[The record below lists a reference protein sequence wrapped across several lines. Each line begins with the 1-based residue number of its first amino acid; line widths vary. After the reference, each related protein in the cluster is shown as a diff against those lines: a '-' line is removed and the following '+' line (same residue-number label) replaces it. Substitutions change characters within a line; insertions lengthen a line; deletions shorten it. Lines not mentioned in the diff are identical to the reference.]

1 MSISTRTGDNG
12 ETSFATGERVQKDD
26 PRIEAY
32 GTLDELNSIIGIALT
47 HISEENTRK
56 TLDRIQHDLFTL
68 GAELASMTP
77 KNEELKLKLPKVTPQ
92 HIIDLEK
99 EINELEKKLPI
110 QRTFIIPNGTQ
121 ASCYLH
127 FTRTVCRRGERH
139 AVALSKKYNMNP
151 NILRYLNR
159 LSDLL
164 YLLARWTNKEIKEQQ
179 PIYEYFEKK

>member
-12 ETSFATGERVQKDD
+12 ETSFATGERIKKDD
-26 PRIEAY
+26 PRIETY

-47 HISEENTRK
+47 HINEENTK
-56 TLDRIQHDLFTL
+56 KILDRIQHDLFTL

-77 KNEELKLKLPKVTPQ
+77 KNEELQLRLPKVTPQ
-92 HIIDLEK
+92 HVLDLEK
-99 EINELEKKLPI
+99 EINELEKKLPT
-110 QRTFIIPNGTQ
+110 QKTFLIPNGTP
-121 ASCYLH
+121 ASCHLH
-127 FTRTVCRRGERH
+127 FTRTVCRRAER
-139 AVALSKKYNMNP
+139 LSVTLSRTYTMNP